1 MDETQILHAGR
12 AVLESV
18 ADRLAALLETL
29 PSASTPV
36 SARWTVRDA
45 AAHLICSASL
55 YAELAVG
62 AGAPYPQFSPSAVGE
77 ANAARIADIADT
89 DPRTLA
95 KGLTTAVAEFLDAT
109 AARRGDTTV
118 CWHGDITLT
127 LAELT
132 GLLVGEQLV
141 HGYDIAAAT
150 GIPWSISVDDAALAF
165 VGYRAVLLR
174 TVDPDGARGHT
185 ATYRVD
191 LGVAGRLTV
200 RFTDGVVAL
209 VPAYRGPVDCEI
221 TADPVAML
229 LVATGR
235 LPQAG
240 AITLGLL
247 WAGGPRPELALGYG
261 RLFRTF

>member
-1 MDETQILHAGR
+1 M
-12 AVLESV
+12 
-18 ADRLAALLETL
+18 
-29 PSASTPV
+29 
-36 SARWTVRDA
+36 
-45 AAHLICSASL
+45 
-55 YAELAVG
+55 
-62 AGAPYPQFSPSAVGE
+62 
-77 ANAARIADIADT
+77 
-89 DPRTLA
+89 
-95 KGLTTAVAEFLDAT
+95 
-109 AARRGDTTV
+109 
-118 CWHGDITLT
+118 CWHGGITLT

-132 GLLVGEQLV
+132 GLLVGEQLM

-174 TVDPDGARGHT
+174 TVDPDGAHGHT

-235 LPQAG
+235 LPRPARSRSACSGPVARDPNWLSATAG
-240 AITLGLL
+240 CSARSERGD
-247 WAGGPRPELALGYG
+247 ADGQ
-261 RLFRTF
+261 